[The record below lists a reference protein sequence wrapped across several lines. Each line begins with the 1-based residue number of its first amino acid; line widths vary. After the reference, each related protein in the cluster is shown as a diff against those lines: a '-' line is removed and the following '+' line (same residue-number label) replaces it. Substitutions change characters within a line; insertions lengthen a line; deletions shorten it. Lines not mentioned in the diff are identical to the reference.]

1 MISREGVFFVLYELR
16 NKIWL
21 SFIETKCYLMGS
33 KHQFFCSCDTKSP
46 HKRFGDIYFCYI
58 YYTNYMYQ
66 LHVRVVKA
74 RVKGVA
80 TLDSMM
86 LCVHGGAMFLTSRQ
100 RVSPSDQYPWARMR
114 KLYCSYD
121 YVQS

>member
-1 MISREGVFFVLYELR
+1 
-16 NKIWL
+16 
-21 SFIETKCYLMGS
+21 
-33 KHQFFCSCDTKSP
+33 
-46 HKRFGDIYFCYI
+46 
-58 YYTNYMYQ
+58 MYQ

-80 TLDSMM
+80 TLDSMR
-86 LCVHGGAMFLTSRQ
+86 LGVQGVRFLTGRQ

-121 YVQS
+121 YVQSLLFQPNFLDIRYDWPTVIIMLFKMYQI

>member
-1 MISREGVFFVLYELR
+1 MVNHNIKVVA
-16 NKIWL
+16 
-21 SFIETKCYLMGS
+21 
-33 KHQFFCSCDTKSP
+33 SCDTKSP

-58 YYTNYMYQ
+58 YYINYMYQ

-74 RVKGVA
+74 RAKGVA

-86 LCVHGGAMFLTSRQ
+86 LGVQGVRFLTGRQ

-121 YVQS
+121 YVQSLLIQ